1 MKVLETMPQ
10 TAIKEQSIRLIDGSF
25 TASQAADI
33 INDVLEVKIN
43 FHKLQRLART
53 EGNIL
58 DHCEFDNG
66 RIEELIAEQI
76 MAKEF
81 LTQARLQGKK
91 LKMKSTIHFSVEQ
104 E

>member
-1 MKVLETMPQ
+1 MKVLETPQ
-10 TAIKEQSIRLIDGSF
+10 QVTVKEQSINLIDGRF

-33 INDVLEVKIN
+33 INEVLEVKIN

-58 DHCEFDNG
+58 ANCKFDNG
-66 RIEELIAEQI
+66 RIEELITEQI
-76 MAKEF
+76 MAKDF

-91 LKMKSTIHFSVEQ
+91 LKMQSTIHFSIED
-104 E
+104 